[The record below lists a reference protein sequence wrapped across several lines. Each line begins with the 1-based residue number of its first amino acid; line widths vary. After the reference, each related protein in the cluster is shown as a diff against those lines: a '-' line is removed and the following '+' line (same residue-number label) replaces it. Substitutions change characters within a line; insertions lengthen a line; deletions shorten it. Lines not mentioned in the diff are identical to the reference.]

1 MEFYDRFEQLHTNL
15 DPICSK
21 FETEMSFNRFDPS
34 LMEANKDKQHII
46 EKRPTNTKQEA
57 IDNFKQN

>member
-15 DPICSK
+15 NPICSK
-21 FETEMSFNRFDPS
+21 FETEMSFNRFDPR
-34 LMEANKDKQHII
+34 LMGTKDKQPII